1 MCFHFLMKFWNETA
15 AGNPVSVSVK
25 IIITFL
31 LFVQDW
37 ESFSWSSPAAA
48 EHQNRSHPISSS
60 EAVREAVRKWAQLQ
74 AGQKIFWSL
83 YLQSLSATVVRCTA
97 LKESPSGTRPSLSV
111 STKRQGYVIN
121 SRTVTFVSPNYF
133 SFLSFC
139 FGTFL

>member
-1 MCFHFLMKFWNETA
+1 MRRLLGIRFLSLLKSSHFCYSCRI
-15 AGNPVSVSVK
+15 GSRSVGR
-25 IIITFL
+25 T
-31 LFVQDW
+31 
-37 ESFSWSSPAAA
+37 AA

-97 LKESPSGTRPSLSV
+97 LKEPPSGTRPSLSV